1 MPAFDPLPTGSVT
14 SPAGFSAAAVA
25 AGLKAAGEPDVGLLL
40 SATACTAAGV
50 FTQNRVRAA
59 PVLYDEALLN
69 ERPGRLRGVVMNAR
83 VANACTG
90 ERGLKAAEAMA
101 RAAEAALDLPP
112 RTMLVLS
119 TGVIGVQLPL
129 ERIERAVQRAAKAL
143 SPEEGASVARAIMT
157 TDTRPKHLAVRVET
171 NGGTVTVG
179 GMAKGAGMIHPNL
192 ATLLGVLTTDA
203 AVEVTALRDLLRRV
217 CDRTFNAITVDGDTS
232 TNDTV
237 LFLANGASEV
247 LIRPDREGWRAF
259 EEAVTHVARELALM
273 IVQDGEGATR
283 LVEITVAGAP
293 TEAAAREIGRAV
305 ARSTLVKTALAGG
318 DPNWGRML
326 AAAGA
331 SGFPVVPDRLR
342 LSAQRRAAGGGP
354 AGDWLLLA
362 QDGATAE
369 PDEAAAQAI
378 FASPAIAIRLDLGM
392 GAAEATVWTC
402 DLSEAY
408 VRINAHYRS

>member
-1 MPAFDPLPTGSVT
+1 MPGFDPLPTGSVT

-25 AGLKAAGEPDVGLLL
+25 AGLKAGGEPDVGLLL

-143 SPEEGASVARAIMT
+143 SPEEGAAVARAIMT

-171 NGGTVTVG
+171 NGGIVTVG
-179 GMAKGAGMIHPNL
+179 GMAKGAGMIHPNM

-203 AVEVTALRDLLRRV
+203 VVEVTALRDLLRRV

-237 LFLANGASEV
+237 
-247 LIRPDREGWRAF
+247 
-259 EEAVTHVARELALM
+259 
-273 IVQDGEGATR
+273 
-283 LVEITVAGAP
+283 
-293 TEAAAREIGRAV
+293 
-305 ARSTLVKTALAGG
+305 
-318 DPNWGRML
+318 
-326 AAAGA
+326 
-331 SGFPVVPDRLR
+331 
-342 LSAQRRAAGGGP
+342 
-354 AGDWLLLA
+354 
-362 QDGATAE
+362 
-369 PDEAAAQAI
+369 
-378 FASPAIAIRLDLGM
+378 
-392 GAAEATVWTC
+392 
-402 DLSEAY
+402 
-408 VRINAHYRS
+408 